1 VIPLFVFN
9 VKLPEAFNIPDPP
22 LLNIILSASVDP
34 GTAPKALSP
43 ATLNVPAEIC
53 CYLNEY

>member
-1 VIPLFVFN
+1 MIPLFVFN

-43 ATLNVPAEIC
+43 ATHYVPAEIM
-53 CYLNEY
+53 LLHE